1 MDLAQAREDY
11 LGYLAI
17 ERGSSS
23 HTVEAYGRD
32 LRRYVAWLA
41 EQGVEDPDAV
51 TSDLIVAYLRSL
63 EDAGLAAPSVERA
76 LSAIKGFHRF
86 MLRDQIAEKHPAAS
100 LPLPKKRERL
110 PEVLSVQQ
118 ALALLDQPFP
128 ETAAGQRDRA
138 ILEVLYGCGL
148 RVSELCGL
156 DTSCVMLDEELI
168 RVFGKGAK
176 ERVVPIM
183 GTAKEALSSYLS
195 SWRAELV
202 SARSGSAVFLN
213 QRGGRLTRQSV
224 FSIVER
230 AGRLIG
236 VKGLHPHVLRHSFAT
251 HMLQGGADI
260 RTVQEILGHAS
271 ITTTQI
277 YTHVDRSHLRMTYL
291 EAHPRARRGRG
302 HPHNSDK

>member
-32 LRRYVAWLA
+32 LRRYVAWLR

-51 TSDLIVAYLRSL
+51 TSDFIVAYLKSL
-63 EDAGLAAPSVERA
+63 EDAGLAASSVERA

-86 MLRDQIAEKHPAAS
+86 MLRDQIATKHPAAS
-100 LPLPKKRERL
+100 LPLPKKAERL

-118 ALALLDQPFP
+118 ALTLLDQPFP

-183 GTAKEALSSYLS
+183 GTAKEALFSYLS
-195 SWRAELV
+195 VWRPELV

-230 AGRLIG
+230 AGRTVG
-236 VKGLHPHVLRHSFAT
+236 VEGLHPHVLRHSFAT
-251 HMLQGGADI
+251 HLLEGGADL
-260 RTVQEILGHAS
+260 RVVQELLGHAS
-271 ITTTQI
+271 VSTTQL
-277 YTHVDRSHLRMTYL
+277 YTHVDRTHIREVYL
-291 EAHPRARRGRG
+291 EAHPRA
-302 HPHNSDK
+302 HASADL

>member
-32 LRRYVAWLA
+32 LRRYVAWLE

-51 TSDLIVAYLRSL
+51 TSDLIVCYLRSL
-63 EDAGLAAPSVERA
+63 EDAGLAATSVERA

-86 MLRDQIAEKHPAAS
+86 MLRDQIATKHPAAS
-100 LPLPKKRERL
+100 LPLPKKAERL

-183 GTAKEALSSYLS
+183 GTAKEALFSYLS
-195 SWRAELV
+195 VWRPELV

-224 FSIVER
+224 FSIVEW
-230 AGRLIG
+230 AGRTVG
-236 VKGLHPHVLRHSFAT
+236 VEGLHPHVLRHSFAT

-291 EAHPRARRGRG
+291 AAHPRARRGRG